1 MKTLL
6 TLLTTLALPAFAQDG
21 FKPLFNGK
29 DLTGWDA
36 EPGLWKV
43 EDGVL
48 VGTSEPGKPKTNS
61 CLIWN
66 GKAKDFEV
74 RATI

>member
-6 TLLTTLALPAFAQDG
+6 SLLLLSLALPAFAQDG
-21 FKPLFNGK
+21 FTPLFNGK
-29 DLTGWDA
+29 DLSGWDA

-61 CLIWN
+61 FLI
-66 GKAKDFEV
+66 
-74 RATI
+74 